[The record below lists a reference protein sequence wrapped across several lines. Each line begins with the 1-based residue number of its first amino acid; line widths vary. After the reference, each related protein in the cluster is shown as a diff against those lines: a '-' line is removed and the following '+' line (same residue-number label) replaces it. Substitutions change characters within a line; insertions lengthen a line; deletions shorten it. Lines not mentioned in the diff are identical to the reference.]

1 MTHTVVIADDDPDIR
16 ELVRIAVA
24 KSGLTL
30 VGSVSDGAAALA
42 AIRESQPDLAIL
54 DISMPEMSGIDVVR
68 AIRDDP
74 TIGDVR
80 ILLLSAS
87 VDDAARASGIEA
99 GADYFLPKPF
109 SPRDLVTWLSV
120 GKEALK

>member
-30 VGSVSDGAAALA
+30 VGSVGDGAAALA

-54 DISMPEMSGIDVVR
+54 DISMPEMSGIEVVR